1 MLFRISFQSSI
12 PVLHSKHNSF
22 PTVFLPD
29 ISKQRI
35 GTEGVEAFIIPC
47 SGRQRWLLKIKYVS
61 AQVQFTL
68 ISGRKKESLP
78 VFFLPK
84 HCTLG
89 TEAMV
94 DCRGGGSVLSREM
107 EKESL
112 EFPYTVICPSVRVSL
127 SVRR

>member
-1 MLFRISFQSSI
+1 MLFRISFQNSI

>member
-1 MLFRISFQSSI
+1 MLFRISFQNSI

-22 PTVFLPD
+22 PTVSLPD

-68 ISGRKKESLP
+68 ISGRKKRELTR
-78 VFFLPK
+78 L
-84 HCTLG
+84 LLA
-89 TEAMV
+89 EALHTR
-94 DCRGGGSVLSREM
+94 DGSHGGCRGGGSVLSREM

>member
-1 MLFRISFQSSI
+1 MLFRISFQNSI
-12 PVLHSKHNSF
+12 PVRHFVHNSF
-22 PTVFLPD
+22 SDCFPSRYFETTYWDRGGIGVHHTLQWATAVA
-29 ISKQRI
+29 IENEICQRT
-35 GTEGVEAFIIPC
+35 G
-47 SGRQRWLLKIKYVS
+47 S
-61 AQVQFTL
+61 FTL
-68 ISGRKKESLP
+68 VSGRKKESLP